1 MGCIVRAMSRAW
13 LQGHKDNTGNGVRP
27 ARRARLLHAIAAAVY
42 MRFIR
47 VVHRH
52 PGYLPRMEHVR
63 EYLKPEVVSRLA
75 TLELRARMV
84 VEGFITGLH
93 KSPYHGFSVE
103 FAEHRQYM
111 PGDEIRY
118 IDWKVYGRTNRYYIK
133 QYEEETNLKGYV
145 VLDASASMAFR
156 SGTNVPKFEYAVSL
170 AAALT
175 FLMVRQQDAAGVAVY
190 DTDVRGYLPP
200 RSRAGYLNEILKM
213 LVGVRPA
220 NGTGTARSLSLVA
233 ERIKRRGLVV
243 VISDFFDDPDQVITA
258 LKHFRHK
265 QNEVLAVQ
273 VLDPAERTFDFGAD
287 ATFRDMET
295 GEEMVTQP
303 YHVRAAYAE
312 AMSEFTERIK
322 RECRRHRIDYLL
334 VDTSVPYDVALV
346 EYLNKRRMMG

>member
-1 MGCIVRAMSRAW
+1 
-13 LQGHKDNTGNGVRP
+13 
-27 ARRARLLHAIAAAVY
+27 
-42 MRFIR
+42 
-47 VVHRH
+47 
-52 PGYLPRMEHVR
+52 MEDYR
-63 EYLKPEVVSRLA
+63 EYLKPDVVSRLA
-75 TLELRARMV
+75 SLELRARMV

-145 VLDASASMAFR
+145 ILDASASMGYS
-156 SGTNVPKFEYAVSL
+156 SGGGITKFQYALSL
-170 AAALT
+170 AAALAY
-175 FLMVRQQDAAGVAVY
+175 LMFRQQDAVGAAVY
-190 DTDVRGYLPP
+190 DTEPRGYLPP
-200 RSRAGYLNEILKM
+200 RSRTGYIQEILK
-213 LVGVRPA
+213 LLTHAAPA
-220 NGTGTARSLSLVA
+220 NGTGTARSLNLIA

-243 VISDFFDDPDQVITA
+243 VISDFFDDPDEVVTA

-273 VLDPAERTFDFGAD
+273 VLDPRERTFDFGAD
-287 ATFRDMET
+287 ASFRDMET

-303 YHVRAAYAE
+303 YQIRKAYAE
-312 AMSEFTERIK
+312 AMTDFTERIK
-322 RECRRHRIDYLL
+322 RECRAHNIDYLL
-334 VDTSVPYDVALV
+334 VDTSVPFDVALI

>member
-1 MGCIVRAMSRAW
+1 M
-13 LQGHKDNTGNGVRP
+13 KD
-27 ARRARLLHAIAAAVY
+27 
-42 MRFIR
+42 
-47 VVHRH
+47 
-52 PGYLPRMEHVR
+52 YL
-63 EYLKPEVVSRLA
+63 EYLKPEVVSKLA
-75 TLELRARMV
+75 SLELRARMV

-145 VLDASASMAFR
+145 VLDSSASMGYR
-156 SGTNVPKFEYAVSL
+156 SGGNISKFEYALSL
-170 AAALT
+170 AAALAY
-175 FLMVRQQDAAGVAVY
+175 LMIKQQDAVGAAIY
-190 DTDVRGYLPP
+190 DTEPRGFLPP
-200 RSRAGYLNEILKM
+200 RSRASYIQEVLK
-213 LVGVRPA
+213 LLGSATPSS
-220 NGTGTARSLSLVA
+220 GTGTARSLNRIA

-243 VISDFFDDPDQVITA
+243 VISDFFDEPDEVIMA

-265 QNEVLAVQ
+265 QNEVLAMQ
-273 VLDPAERTFDFGAD
+273 VLDPMERSFDFGTD

-303 YHVRAAYAE
+303 YQIRQAYAE
-312 AMSEFTERIK
+312 AMAGFTERIK
-322 RECRRHRIDYLL
+322 RECRSHNIDYVLL
-334 VDTSVPYDVALV
+334 DTSVPYDVALV